1 MKGERYRGMLC
12 ITLPI
17 PQFQVKTGLYDG
29 IVACFK
35 EKRVFVIFTE
45 MSLQAGNAPACSP

>member
-1 MKGERYRGMLC
+1 MLC